1 MINSVVWF
9 ISLVLFE
16 VLTGNYQ
23 VQIEHT
29 LPKLEVLIN
38 THQNLK
44 SVQIYINSF

>member
-16 VLTGNYQ
+16 VLTGKYQ

-29 LPKLEVLIN
+29 LLKLEVLIN